1 MSQAV
6 NLSGLLE
13 LMSGQID
20 YGLIDCPWDDQE
32 LEAFFHM
39 ANPEMGDQH
48 EHYYIDP
55 TTLPQQPHY
64 IQPNVKQLPPHTPCQ
79 PFNRHNNNQLSD
91 TLAAKRT
98 ESCG

>member
-32 LEAFFHM
+32 LEAFFDM

-55 TTLPQQPHY
+55 TTLPPQPHY
-64 IQPNVKQLPPHTPCQ
+64 IQPNVK
-79 PFNRHNNNQLSD
+79 
-91 TLAAKRT
+91 
-98 ESCG
+98 